1 MNLALIAFEIRKFF
15 GKKKNYVVIAI
26 LMVFNLIYIGLNLKI
41 EVDYMSYMN
50 GTEVTSRIEQLAKN
64 ITFLKEGNVD
74 KRKDEIIKM
83 YEEDLR
89 LLQEKSKAVSEGDWK
104 ETLRIDIL
112 LGEKLIEEVRSG
124 KVEPISDLEEVKSE
138 LEQNKIL
145 LQKNIRP
152 IAIGASMEGLNF
164 LRTSLNDII
173 PVLIVIMIF
182 ILSGDIIAGDIEE
195 GTYKI
200 LFLQPISKGK
210 ILNSKIVANIIVCL
224 GATLITSLIFFI
236 GLGIMKGFGNPEY
249 PVKALQ
255 IFDKNIGNVQD
266 AMSFMPMIKVVLYA
280 LLLESA
286 LIIFM
291 VCLSTLISTVVNSS
305 GTATSIAITMSVG
318 IYLINSQ
325 LGLFKGAMKFIPF
338 SYIEAS
344 KVVSGQLALK
354 YSDIGLNYINGL
366 MVLGIG
372 AIIFYLISLMYL
384 SKKEI
389 GNN

>member
-15 GKKKNYVVIAI
+15 AKKKNYVVIAI
-26 LMVFNLIYIGLNLKI
+26 LMVFNLIYIGLNLEI
-41 EVDYMSYMN
+41 EADYMSYMN
-50 GTEVTSRIEQLAKN
+50 GTDITSRIEQLTTN
-64 ITFLKEGNVD
+64 ITSLKDGKID

-89 LLQEKSKAVSEGDWK
+89 LLQAKSKAVSEDNWK
-104 ETLRIDIL
+104 ENLRIDIL
-112 LGEKLIEEVRSG
+112 LGEKSIEEVKSG
-124 KVEPISDLEEVKSE
+124 KVEPISNLEEVESE

-145 LQKNIRP
+145 LEKDIRP
-152 IAIGASMEGLNF
+152 ISLGTTMEGLNF
-164 LRTSLNDII
+164 LRTSLNDIM

-200 LFLQPISKGK
+200 LFLQPISRGK
-210 ILNSKIVANIIVCL
+210 ILNSKIVANIILCL
-224 GATLITSLIFFI
+224 GATLITFLIFFI
-236 GLGIMKGFGNPEY
+236 GLGIMNGFGNPEY

-255 IFDKNIGNVQD
+255 IFDKNIGSLQE
-266 AMSFMPMIKVVLYA
+266 AMGFIPMIKVVLYA
-280 LLLESA
+280 LTLESA

-354 YSDIGLNYINGL
+354 YNDIGLNYINGV
-366 MVLGIG
+366 MVLSIG